1 MEAANIEF
9 NYEGTPMQVF
19 HQIRVGRFRLYNAAA
34 RDVVGV
40 VKEAWKRGSL
50 GKTFL
55 VRPLTSQL
63 IGEEV
68 LDGNG
73 RVIAVFGLTVRQN
86 ASRRLRCHRRRGTA
100 RGLHRQEQDS
110 WRDHQGT
117 AR

>member
-9 NYEGTPMQVF
+9 NYEGTLMQVF

-55 VRPLTSQL
+55 VRPLTRQL

-73 RVIAVFGLTVRQN
+73 RVIAVFGLTVTN
-86 ASRRLRCHRRRGTA
+86 AFRPDPKVQQDYQEKLRT
-100 RGLHRQEQDS
+100 LLNQL
-110 WRDHQGT
+110 
-117 AR
+117 